1 MQVIL
6 FCSPISSV
14 LFDHLE
20 ELLSSANCFNT
31 AKNYLL
37 TLISNGISVSDTS
50 VRSGIDLSFNF
61 ATNLS
66 FSASGIS
73 SADFETIQIALLGL
87 GLLIFLII
95 GILIGA
101 VIFKACGDK
110 PSSDTKK
117 ISPNVGSNNRLIP
130 TTDRTQVPQISS
142 HKLN

>member
-73 SADFETIQIALLGL
+73 SADFETIQIALLVASTTN
-87 GLLIFLII
+87 IFAKAPDK
-95 GILIGA
+95 GA
-101 VIFKACGDK
+101 LVLYGHF
-110 PSSDTKK
+110 P
-117 ISPNVGSNNRLIP
+117 L
-130 TTDRTQVPQISS
+130 
-142 HKLN
+142 